1 MAKKK
6 SGIDGCKLAWENLR
20 VDRTGTKNG
29 IYVNNRAPA
38 PLVHEII
45 SMLEEENGGKCSQED
60 LVKYARKCK
69 AAKHPHHE
77 FYKCFQW
84 DSVRGAQQYRLQQAG
99 LIFRTLVVV
108 VVPKDPKQDSISG
121 RRTVSVRDDG
131 TGRSYTNIFAALDDP
146 DDLNYLWDQV
156 TVSRNAYIRK
166 LEILKRFEAESVTIS
181 KLLAHELK
189 GTALITKVSDDIKK
203 PTKKTTKKPSLMNQ
217 KKPAT
222 RKSQTTN
229 TRKPARKTARKKKR
243 S

>member
-6 SGIDGCKLAWENLR
+6 SDIGECRLAWEGLR
-20 VDRTGTKNG
+20 TDPKGTKNG

-38 PLVHEII
+38 QMVHEII

-156 TVSRNAYIRK
+156 TMARNAYIRK
-166 LEILKRFEAESVTIS
+166 LEIIKRFEAESVTIS

-189 GTALITKVSDDIKK
+189 GTTLITKVSADIKK
-203 PTKKTTKKPSLMNQ
+203 PAKKTTKKPSLMNQ
-217 KKPAT
+217 KKPTT